1 MASLRPFPAG
11 LPSPS
16 GDSWGLAPLSGR
28 LVEISGHRAS
38 ANLTVAFGLVLEA
51 QSLDEPV
58 AWVTLAQSTFFPPD
72 AAESGIDLARLA
84 VVRVSDGLAACR
96 AVVELTRSGGFG
108 LVVLDLGPG
117 ALREIRLRPS
127 GYGGTSP
134 ERFARRRELE
144 KPAPRARPSAVVSTK
159 AERFRR
165 KHPSLSV
172 PFITKLV
179 GLAQK
184 TATAVVVLT
193 EKTRESSSLNSLV
206 SLRCEAR
213 RNPERPCEV
222 EIDVLKDKRRGP
234 GRRYREVCRAPAGL
248 R

>member
-1 MASLRPFPAG
+1 MALSQSFSAG
-11 LPSPS
+11 LPSPV
-16 GDSWGLAPLSGR
+16 GDFWGLEPLSGR

-51 QSLDEPV
+51 QGKDEPV
-58 AWVTLAQSTFFPPD
+58 AWVTLGESTFFPPD
-72 AAESGIDLARLA
+72 VAESGIDLARLA
-84 VVRVSDGLAACR
+84 VVRVSDGTAACR

-117 ALREIRLRPS
+117 ALQEK
-127 GYGGTSP
+127 
-134 ERFARRRELE
+134 LE
-144 KPAPRARPSAVVSTK
+144 KHPPRARRLLK
-159 AERFRR
+159 KRGG
-165 KHPSLSV
+165 LSV

-184 TATAVVVLT
+184 TSTAVVVLT
-193 EKTRESSSLNSLV
+193 EKTRESSSLNSLI

-213 RNPERPCEV
+213 RSPDKPCEV
-222 EIDVLKDKRRGP
+222 EIDVIKDKRRGP

>member
-1 MASLRPFPAG
+1 MALSQSFSAG
-11 LPSPS
+11 LPSPV
-16 GDSWGLAPLSGR
+16 GDFWGLEPLSGR

-51 QSLDEPV
+51 QGKDEPV

-72 AAESGIDLARLA
+72 VAESGIDLGRLA
-84 VVRVSDGLAACR
+84 VVRVSDGTAACR

-117 ALREIRLRPS
+117 ALQEKLETRP
-127 GYGGTSP
+127 
-134 ERFARRRELE
+134 
-144 KPAPRARPSAVVSTK
+144 PRARPSAVVLTK
-159 AERFRR
+159 AGRLLKKRGGI
-165 KHPSLSV
+165 SV

-184 TATAVVVLT
+184 TSTAVVVLT
-193 EKTRESSSLNSLV
+193 EKTRESSSLNSLI

-213 RNPERPCEV
+213 RSPDKPCEV
-222 EIDVLKDKRRGP
+222 EIDVIKDKRRGP

>member
-1 MASLRPFPAG
+1 MASPRPFSTG
-11 LPSPS
+11 LPSLAS
-16 GDSWGLAPLSGR
+16 DVADFWGLEPLSGR

-51 QSLDEPV
+51 QSQDEPV

-72 AAESGIDLARLA
+72 VAESGIDLTRLA
-84 VVRVSDGLAACR
+84 VVRVSDGTAACR

-117 ALREIRLRPS
+117 ALEEKLSKPLPRDRSLRN
-127 GYGGTSP
+127 
-134 ERFARRRELE
+134 
-144 KPAPRARPSAVVSTK
+144 
-159 AERFRR
+159 RR
-165 KHPSLSV
+165 KRSASVSV

-184 TATAVVVLT
+184 TSTAVVVLT
-193 EKTRESSSLNSLV
+193 EKTRESSSLNSLI

-213 RNPERPCEV
+213 RNPDRPCEV

>member
-1 MASLRPFPAG
+1 MALSQSFSAG
-11 LPSPS
+11 LPSPV
-16 GDSWGLAPLSGR
+16 GDFWGLEPLAGR

-51 QSLDEPV
+51 QGKDEPV
-58 AWVTLAQSTFFPPD
+58 AWVTLGESTFFPPD
-72 AAESGIDLARLA
+72 VAESGIDLARLA
-84 VVRVSDGLAACR
+84 VVRVSDGTAACR

-117 ALREIRLRPS
+117 ALQEKLEKRP
-127 GYGGTSP
+127 P
-134 ERFARRRELE
+134 LARRLLKKRGG
-144 KPAPRARPSAVVSTK
+144 
-159 AERFRR
+159 
-165 KHPSLSV
+165 LSV

-184 TATAVVVLT
+184 TSTAVVMLT
-193 EKTRESSSLNSLV
+193 EKTRESSSLNSLI

-213 RNPERPCEV
+213 RSPDKPCEV
-222 EIDVLKDKRRGP
+222 EIDVIKDKRRGP

>member
-1 MASLRPFPAG
+1 MASLRPFSAG
-11 LPSPS
+11 LPSPC
-16 GDSWGLAPLSGR
+16 GDLWGLEPLAGR

-51 QSLDEPV
+51 QSQDEPV

-84 VVRVSDGLAACR
+84 VVRVSDGVAASR

-108 LVVLDLGPG
+108 LVVLDLGPE
-117 ALREIRLRPS
+117 ALQEK
-127 GYGGTSP
+127 
-134 ERFARRRELE
+134 LE
-144 KPAPRARPSAVVSTK
+144 KPAPPARRLRK
-159 AERFRR
+159 MRR
-165 KHPSLSV
+165 EALSV

-179 GLAQK
+179 GLTQK

-193 EKTRESSSLNSLV
+193 EKTRESSSLNSLI

-213 RNPERPCEV
+213 RNPDKPCEV

>member
-1 MASLRPFPAG
+1 MALSSLFSTG
-11 LPSPS
+11 LPSPAS
-16 GDSWGLAPLSGR
+16 GVRDVWGLEPLSGR

-51 QSLDEPV
+51 QSKDEPA
-58 AWVTLAQSTFFPPD
+58 AWVTLARSTFFPPD
-72 AAESGIDLARLA
+72 VAESGIDLDRLA
-84 VVRVSDGLAACR
+84 VVRVSDGTAACR
-96 AVVELTRSGGFG
+96 AVIELTRSGGFG

-117 ALREIRLRPS
+117 ALQEIRLRPS
-127 GYGGTSP
+127 
-134 ERFARRRELE
+134 
-144 KPAPRARPSAVVSTK
+144 AVVLTK
-159 AERFRR
+159 AERLWKKRA
-165 KHPSLSV
+165 SLSV
-172 PFITKLV
+172 PFITRLV

-184 TATAVVVLT
+184 TSTAVVLLT
-193 EKTRESSSLNSLV
+193 EKTRESSSLNSLI

-213 RNPERPCEV
+213 RSPDRPCEI

>member
-1 MASLRPFPAG
+1 MASLRPFSAG

-16 GDSWGLAPLSGR
+16 ADFWGLAPLAGR

-51 QSLDEPV
+51 QSQDEPV

-84 VVRVSDGLAACR
+84 VVRVSDGTAACR

-117 ALREIRLRPS
+117 ALEEIRHRPP
-127 GYGGTSP
+127 GYGETSP

-144 KPAPRARPSAVVSTK
+144 KCSPRL
-159 AERFRR
+159 R
-165 KHPSLSV
+165 KKRAGLSV

-179 GLAQK
+179 GLAQR
-184 TATAVVVLT
+184 TSTAVVVLT
-193 EKTRESSSLNSLV
+193 EKTRETSSLNSLI

-213 RNPERPCEV
+213 RSPDKPCEV

>member
-1 MASLRPFPAG
+1 MASPSPLSAG
-11 LPSPS
+11 LSSPS
-16 GDSWGLAPLSGR
+16 GDFFRLAPLSGR

-38 ANLTVAFGLVLEA
+38 AALTAAFGLVLEA
-51 QSLDEPV
+51 QAKDEPV
-58 AWVTLAQSTFFPPD
+58 AWVTLVRSTFFPPD
-72 AAESGIDLARLA
+72 AADSGVDLARLA
-84 VVRVSDGLAACR
+84 VVRVSDGLGACR
-96 AVVELTRSGGFG
+96 AAVELTRSGGFG

-117 ALREIRLRPS
+117 ALE
-127 GYGGTSP
+127 
-134 ERFARRRELE
+134 EE
-144 KPAPRARPSAVVSTK
+144 PRS
-159 AERFRR
+159 RR
-165 KHPSLSV
+165 KRSALSV

-184 TATAVVVLT
+184 SATAVVVLT
-193 EKTRESSSLNSLV
+193 EKPREASSLNSLI

>member
-1 MASLRPFPAG
+1 MASPRPFSTGLVSPAW
-11 LPSPS
+11 PAS
-16 GDSWGLAPLSGR
+16 DVRDFWGLEPLSGR

-51 QSLDEPV
+51 QSQDEPA

-72 AAESGIDLARLA
+72 AADSGIDLSRLA
-84 VVRVSDGLAACR
+84 VVRVSDGTAACR

-117 ALREIRLRPS
+117 ALQEKLEKRPPRTQRLR
-127 GYGGTSP
+127 
-134 ERFARRRELE
+134 RKREN
-144 KPAPRARPSAVVSTK
+144 
-159 AERFRR
+159 
-165 KHPSLSV
+165 LSV

-184 TATAVVVLT
+184 TSTAVVVLT
-193 EKTRESSSLNSLV
+193 EKTRESSSLNSLI

-213 RNPERPCEV
+213 RNSDKPCEV

>member
-1 MASLRPFPAG
+1 
-11 LPSPS
+11 
-16 GDSWGLAPLSGR
+16 
-28 LVEISGHRAS
+28 V
-38 ANLTVAFGLVLEA
+38 
-51 QSLDEPV
+51 
-58 AWVTLAQSTFFPPD
+58 
-72 AAESGIDLARLA
+72 AESGIDLTRLA
-84 VVRVSDGLAACR
+84 VVRVSDGTAACR

-117 ALREIRLRPS
+117 ALEETRLRPS
-127 GYGGTSP
+127 GYGEASP
-134 ERFARRRELE
+134 ERFARRRELS
-144 KPAPRARPSAVVSTK
+144 KPAPRVRRLRKKSASV
-159 AERFRR
+159 
-165 KHPSLSV
+165 SV

-184 TATAVVVLT
+184 TSTAVVVLT

-213 RNPERPCEV
+213 RNPDRPCEV

>member
-1 MASLRPFPAG
+1 MALSQSFSAG
-11 LPSPS
+11 LPSPV
-16 GDSWGLAPLSGR
+16 GDFWGLEPLSGR

-51 QSLDEPV
+51 QGKDEPV

-72 AAESGIDLARLA
+72 AAESGIDLGRLA
-84 VVRVSDGLAACR
+84 VVRVSDGIAACR

-108 LVVLDLGPG
+108 LVVLDLGPS
-117 ALREIRLRPS
+117 ALVL
-127 GYGGTSP
+127 
-134 ERFARRRELE
+134 
-144 KPAPRARPSAVVSTK
+144 TK
-159 AERFRR
+159 AERLPKKRGGI
-165 KHPSLSV
+165 SV

-184 TATAVVVLT
+184 TSTAVVVLT
-193 EKTRESSSLNSLV
+193 EKTRESSSLNSLI

-213 RNPERPCEV
+213 RSPDKPCEV
-222 EIDVLKDKRRGP
+222 EIDVIKDKRRGP

>member
-1 MASLRPFPAG
+1 MASPRLFSTG
-11 LPSPS
+11 LPSPV
-16 GDSWGLAPLSGR
+16 GDFWGLEPLSGR

-51 QSLDEPV
+51 QGKDEPA

-72 AAESGIDLARLA
+72 VAESGIDLGRLA
-84 VVRVSDGLAACR
+84 VVRVSDGTAACR

-117 ALREIRLRPS
+117 ALQEKLETRP
-127 GYGGTSP
+127 
-134 ERFARRRELE
+134 
-144 KPAPRARPSAVVSTK
+144 PRAW
-159 AERFRR
+159 R
-165 KHPSLSV
+165 KKRGGLSV

-184 TATAVVVLT
+184 TSTAVVVLT
-193 EKTRESSSLNSLV
+193 EKTRESSSLNSLI

-213 RNPERPCEV
+213 RSPDKPCEV
-222 EIDVLKDKRRGP
+222 EIDVIKDKRRGP

>member
-1 MASLRPFPAG
+1 MASPRPFSTG
-11 LPSPS
+11 LVSPNWS
-16 GDSWGLAPLSGR
+16 ASEIFGLEPLAGR

-38 ANLTVAFGLVLEA
+38 ANLTVAFALVLEA
-51 QSLDEPV
+51 QKKDEPA
-58 AWVTLAQSTFFPPD
+58 AWVTLSRSTFYPPD

-84 VVRVSDGLAACR
+84 VVRVEGGIAACR

-117 ALREIRLRPS
+117 TLYEKLS
-127 GYGGTSP
+127 
-134 ERFARRRELE
+134 
-144 KPAPRARPSAVVSTK
+144 KPAPNARRLLKKRAGLP
-159 AERFRR
+159 
-165 KHPSLSV
+165 V

-179 GLAQK
+179 ALAQK
-184 TATAVVVLT
+184 TSTAVVILT
-193 EKTRESSSLNSLV
+193 EKTRESSSLNSLI

-213 RNPERPCEV
+213 RNPDKPCEV

>member
-1 MASLRPFPAG
+1 MASPRPFSTG
-11 LPSPS
+11 LVSS
-16 GDSWGLAPLSGR
+16 SIGDSWGLEPLAGR

-51 QSLDEPV
+51 QSKDEP
-58 AWVTLAQSTFFPPD
+58 AGWVTLAQSTFFPPD
-72 AAESGIDLARLA
+72 AADSGIDLSRLA
-84 VVRVSDGLAACR
+84 VVRVSDGTAACR

-117 ALREIRLRPS
+117 ALS
-127 GYGGTSP
+127 
-134 ERFARRRELE
+134 E
-144 KPAPRARPSAVVSTK
+144 KLSKHPPRARRIQGK
-159 AERFRR
+159 REN
-165 KHPSLSV
+165 LSV

-184 TATAVVVLT
+184 TSTAVVVLT
-193 EKTRESSSLNSLV
+193 EKTRESSSLNSLI

-213 RNPERPCEV
+213 RSPDRPCEV

>member
-1 MASLRPFPAG
+1 MALSQSFSAG
-11 LPSPS
+11 LPSPV
-16 GDSWGLAPLSGR
+16 GDFWGLEPLSGR

-51 QSLDEPV
+51 QGKDEPV

-72 AAESGIDLARLA
+72 VAESGIDLARLA
-84 VVRVSDGLAACR
+84 VVRVSDGTAACR

-117 ALREIRLRPS
+117 ALPGVLP
-127 GYGGTSP
+127 Y
-134 ERFARRRELE
+134 FLKDKLE
-144 KPAPRARPSAVVSTK
+144 KGPPRARRLLK
-159 AERFRR
+159 KRGG
-165 KHPSLSV
+165 LSV

-184 TATAVVVLT
+184 TSTAVVVLT
-193 EKTRESSSLNSLV
+193 EKTRESSSLNSLI

-213 RNPERPCEV
+213 RSPDKPCEV
-222 EIDVLKDKRRGP
+222 EIDVIKDKRRGP

>member
-1 MASLRPFPAG
+1 MAHSQSFSAG
-11 LPSPS
+11 LPSLAS
-16 GDSWGLAPLSGR
+16 DFWGLEPLSGR
-28 LVEISGHRAS
+28 LVEISGYRAS

-51 QSLDEPV
+51 QGKGEPV
-58 AWVTLAQSTFFPPD
+58 AWVTRAQSTFFPPD
-72 AAESGIDLARLA
+72 VAESGIDLARLA
-84 VVRVSDGLAACR
+84 VVRVSDGTAACR

-117 ALREIRLRPS
+117 DLQEK
-127 GYGGTSP
+127 
-134 ERFARRRELE
+134 LE
-144 KPAPRARPSAVVSTK
+144 KRPPRARPSAVVLTK
-159 AERFRR
+159 AERLQKKRGG
-165 KHPSLSV
+165 LSV

-184 TATAVVVLT
+184 TSTAVVVLT
-193 EKTRESSSLNSLV
+193 EKTRESSSLNSLI

-213 RNPERPCEV
+213 RRPDKPCEV
-222 EIDVLKDKRRGP
+222 EIDVIKDKRRGP